1 MAERVPLN
9 RYKRVTAPLTRELS
23 AVYTVP
29 NNRAGIIINALV
41 NNNSNENRTI
51 TVTLTSGLSG
61 QVILN
66 NFPLEV
72 KDVINIFPNKL
83 ILTEFETLA
92 ISTDFG
98 EDLYN
103 FNNADAFWQFDIPTN
118 TVTVSNVIFGLN
130 TLTGTASANWGNNT
144 ATVGLTSL
152 VPNNFSYTFAN
163 ATGVN
168 ATLSILEA
176 INIP

>member
-1 MAERVPLN
+1 MAERIPLN

-23 AVYTVP
+23 AIYTVP
-29 NNRAGIIINALV
+29 NKRAGVIINALI
-41 NNNSNENRTI
+41 NNNSNENRTVS
-51 TVTLTSGLSG
+51 VTLTSGLSG

-66 NFPLEV
+66 NLPLER

-83 ILTEFETLA
+83 ILTEFDTLA
-92 ISTDFG
+92 ISTDFV
-98 EDLYN
+98 DLYN
-103 FNNADAFWQFDIPTN
+103 FNNADAFWQFDIPIN

-144 ATVGLTSL
+144 ATVELTNL
-152 VPNNFSYTFAN
+152 VPNTFSYTFTKD
-163 ATGVN
+163 TGIN

>member
-9 RYKRVTAPLTRELS
+9 RYKRVTTPLTRELS

-29 NNRAGIIINALV
+29 NNRAGIIINALI
-41 NNNSNENRTI
+41 NNNSNENRTVS
-51 TVTLTSGLSG
+51 VTLTSGLSG

-66 NFPLEV
+66 NLPLER

-83 ILTEFETLA
+83 ILTEFDTLA
-92 ISTDFG
+92 ISTDFV
-98 EDLYN
+98 DLYN
-103 FNNADAFWQFDIPTN
+103 FNNADAFWQFDIPIN
-118 TVTVSNVIFGLN
+118 TVTVSNVVFDLN

-152 VPNNFSYTFAN
+152 IPNTFSYSFTKV
-163 ATGVN
+163 TGIN

>member
-9 RYKRVTAPLTRELS
+9 RYKRVTTPLTRELS

-51 TVTLTSGLSG
+51 TVALTNSLNN

-66 NFPLEV
+66 SLPLEK
-72 KDVINIFPNKL
+72 KDVINVFPNKL
-83 ILTEFETLA
+83 ILTEFDTLV
-92 ISTDFG
+92 ISTDF

-103 FNNADAFWQFDIPTN
+103 FDNVDAFWQFDIPIN
-118 TVTVSNVIFGLN
+118 TVTVSNVIFDLN

-144 ATVGLTSL
+144 ATVELTGS
-152 VPNNFSYTFAN
+152 VSNDFSFTFTKD
-163 ATGVN
+163 TGIN